1 MPRIVRKSR
10 RFEYVSL
17 QVNNLVYFALLNNT
31 DSLREMFHIIM
42 SVINYYYSNSEPGQ
56 RWKFGKYTPNAA
68 ANKNSIEGL

>member
-31 DSLREMFHIIM
+31 DSLRELFHNIMFMFTQYH
-42 SVINYYYSNSEPGQ
+42 SNTEPRQ